1 MANKII
7 LKKSAVGG
15 KIPVST
21 DLDYGE
27 LAINYADGKLYYKN
41 SANNIMS
48 IGGSGGGTLVVT
60 SRSGPISIMV
70 SGGSIVI
77 GARSGN
83 VSVSI

>member
-15 KIPVST
+15 KIPVSS

-48 IGGSGGGTLVVT
+48 IGGSGGGTLVVAT
-60 SRSGPISIMV
+60 RVNPVSITI
-70 SGGSIVI
+70 SGGNIVVA
-77 GARSGN
+77 ARSGN
-83 VSVSI
+83 VSVPI

>member
-15 KIPVST
+15 KIPVSS

-48 IGGSGGGTLVVT
+48 IGGAGGGTLVVST
-60 SRSGPISIMV
+60 RANPVSIVV
-70 SGGSIVI
+70 SGGNLVVA
-77 GARSGN
+77 ARSGN
-83 VSVSI
+83 VSVPI